1 MTGWDEF
8 TDRLAN
14 QLAVLPAGAIVS
26 IRERVPNPDRRR
38 YAQFYQTDT
47 KLYAELPGPGML
59 DPEVRADAAGLEYIA
74 DLGWQPPIGRDS
86 YNWSFNVA
94 WPAPRAEYHR
104 LAAMI
109 TSGLRDAFGIAAPA
123 QLTYTA
129 WNENKGNADLALP
142 LLGLEPTP
150 NEAASATDPKLPA
163 RPKRRL
169 LLTLSG
175 DLDHDRLEQLRDT
188 LGLSRR
194 GRLDDPDAVQFGS
207 RELGAGGDAS
217 VLAKLWRDGENRW
230 SISVEVMPDALI
242 DSTDVD
248 QWQEMFE
255 TAARSVGFD
264 VVEVREFP

>member
-1 MTGWDEF
+1 MTSWAEF
-8 TDRLAN
+8 TDRLAA
-14 QLAVLPAGAIVS
+14 QLGSLPAGAVVS
-26 IRERVPNPDRRR
+26 IREAVPNLDRRR

-47 KLYAELPGPGML
+47 ELCAELPGPGML
-59 DPEVRADAAGLEYIA
+59 DPEVRADAAGLQHIA
-74 DLGWQPPIGRDS
+74 DLGWQPPVGRDS
-86 YNWSFNVA
+86 YNWSYNVA
-94 WPAPRAEYHR
+94 WPALRAEYRR

-109 TSGLRDAFGIAAPA
+109 TSGLRDAFGIATPA

-129 WNENKGNADLALP
+129 WNENKGNTDLALP

-150 NEAASATDPKLPA
+150 NEAASATDREHPA
-163 RPKRRL
+163 RAKRRL
-169 LLTLSG
+169 LLILSG
-175 DLDHDRLEQLRDT
+175 ELDHSRLEQLRDT

-194 GRLDDPDAVQFGS
+194 GRLDDPDDMQFGA

-230 SISVEVMPDALI
+230 SLSVEVMPDALI

-248 QWQEMFE
+248 QWQEMFD

>member
-8 TDRLAN
+8 TDRLAA
-14 QLAVLPAGAIVS
+14 QLASLPAGAVVS

-47 KLYAELPGPGML
+47 ELYAELPGPGML
-59 DPEVRADAAGLEYIA
+59 DPEVRADAAGLEHIT
-74 DLGWQPPIGRDS
+74 DLGWQPPTGRDS
-86 YNWSFNVA
+86 WNWSYNVR
-94 WPAPRAEYHR
+94 WPALRAEYHR

-123 QLTYTA
+123 QLAYRA

-150 NEAASATDPKLPA
+150 NQAASATEPKLPA

-175 DLDHDRLEQLRDT
+175 NLDDDRL
-188 LGLSRR
+188 
-194 GRLDDPDAVQFGS
+194 
-207 RELGAGGDAS
+207 
-217 VLAKLWRDGENRW
+217 
-230 SISVEVMPDALI
+230 
-242 DSTDVD
+242 DSCVIPS
-248 QWQEMFE
+248 
-255 TAARSVGFD
+255 A
-264 VVEVREFP
+264 

>member
-8 TDRLAN
+8 TDRLAD
-14 QLAVLPAGAIVS
+14 QLALLPAGAVVS
-26 IRERVPNPDRRR
+26 IREAVPNSGRRR

-47 KLYAELPGPGML
+47 ELCAELPGPDML
-59 DPEVRADAAGLEYIA
+59 DPEVRADAAGLRHIA
-74 DLGWQPPIGRDS
+74 DLGWQPPAGRDS
-86 YNWSFNVA
+86 WNWSYNVA
-94 WPAPRAEYHR
+94 WPAPRADYRR
-104 LAAMI
+104 LATMI
-109 TSGLRDAFGIAAPA
+109 ASGLRDAFGLASPA

-150 NEAASATDPKLPA
+150 DEAGSATDRELPV

-169 LLTLSG
+169 LLSLSG
-175 DLDHDRLEQLRDT
+175 GLDHDRLEQLRDT
-188 LGLSRR
+188 LVLSRR
-194 GRLDDPDAVQFGS
+194 GRLDDPDAVQFGA

-264 VVEVREFP
+264 VVDVREFP